1 MRHAT
6 SVNKENDFFK
16 GSSSNQSSNVK
27 CFEIFVVRTC
37 FSERERERE
46 IEIDRQIDRQRDRQ
60 TDRDTERER
69 EREREKQPSIGVL
82 LKRCSEDMQ

>member
-37 FSERERERE
+37 FSERERERDR
-46 IEIDRQIDRQRDRQ
+46 DRQIDRQIERQ
-60 TDRDTERER
+60 TDRQRQRER

-82 LKRCSEDMQ
+82 LKRCSEYMQ

>member
-1 MRHAT
+1 MRHVT

-69 EREREKQPSIGVL
+69 EREKQPSIGVL
-82 LKRCSEDMQ
+82 LRRCSEDMQ

>member
-82 LKRCSEDMQ
+82 LRRCSEDMQ

>member
-60 TDRDTERER
+60 TDRDRER
-69 EREREKQPSIGVL
+69 EREGKAAL
-82 LKRCSEDMQ
+82 HRCSEYMQ

>member
-1 MRHAT
+1 MRHVT

-37 FSERERERE
+37 FSERERERDR
-46 IEIDRQIDRQRDRQ
+46 DRQIDRQTDRETDRQ
-60 TDRDTERER
+60 TETQRER
-69 EREREKQPSIGVL
+69 EGKAAL
-82 LKRCSEDMQ
+82 HRCSFKEVF

>member
-1 MRHAT
+1 MRHVT

-46 IEIDRQIDRQRDRQ
+46 IEIDRQIDRQTDRETDRQ
-60 TDRDTERER
+60 TETQRER
-69 EREREKQPSIGVL
+69 EGKAAL
-82 LKRCSEDMQ
+82 HRCSFKKVF

>member
-37 FSERERERE
+37 FSERERERDR
-46 IEIDRQIDRQRDRQ
+46 DRQIDRQTDRETDRQ
-60 TDRDTERER
+60 TETERER

-82 LKRCSEDMQ
+82 LKRCSEYMQ

>member
-1 MRHAT
+1 MRHVT

-46 IEIDRQIDRQRDRQ
+46 IEIDRQIDRQTDRETDRQ
-60 TDRDTERER
+60 TDRGHRER
-69 EREREKQPSIGVL
+69 EGKAAL
-82 LKRCSEDMQ
+82 HRCSFKEVF

>member
-69 EREREKQPSIGVL
+69 EGKAAL
-82 LKRCSEDMQ
+82 HRCSFKEVF

>member
-1 MRHAT
+1 MRHVT

-37 FSERERERE
+37 FSERERERDR
-46 IEIDRQIDRQRDRQ
+46 DRQIDRQIERQ
-60 TDRDTERER
+60 TDRQRQR